1 MDVINIEALLD
12 EIAADTPCGEDLEYD
27 AAFAELE
34 GLIQETP
41 ERQYG
46 DTIIPAEPP
55 DWRQV
60 KKTALALF
68 ERTKDL
74 RVAVALA
81 QALLDTDDLPGFSQ
95 GLTVVTGLIERY
107 WDQVYPL
114 LDPDDDNDP
123 TLRINTLVA
132 LCDQTTTLRRLRET
146 PLARSRT
153 LGQFGLRDIQI
164 AHGLLTSATVTE
176 PEELAT
182 QRTRIDGA
190 FLDTDL
196 DSLQSLAEV
205 AISAM
210 DQANRLESVLTDL
223 VGVTQAPDLSAL
235 GGTLKEIRQVL
246 AEQLQRRGAGL
257 TDESAAETPL
267 EATTDAATAGPRL
280 VVGDIGSREDAMRM
294 LDKVSEYF
302 QRYEPSSPVPFLLKR
317 AKKWVSKDFMAILND
332 LAPGGTEQASL
343 IFGLQ
348 NGESDDE
355 G

>member
-1 MDVINIEALLD
+1 MEVINIEPLLD
-12 EIAADTPCGEDLEYD
+12 EIATDAPCGEDLEYD
-27 AAFAELE
+27 PAFAELE
-34 GLIQETP
+34 GLVQETP

-60 KKTALALF
+60 KNAALALF

-74 RVAVALA
+74 RVAVPLA
-81 QALLDTDDLPGFSQ
+81 QALLHTDDLPGFSA
-95 GLTVVTGLIERY
+95 GLAVVTGLVERY

-132 LCDQTTTLRRLRET
+132 LCDQSTTLRSLRET
-146 PLARSRT
+146 PLTHSRA
-153 LGQFGLRDIQI
+153 LGRCSLRDIHI
-164 AHGLLTSATVTE
+164 ANGLLASATATE
-176 PEELAT
+176 PEDLAA

-190 FLDTDL
+190 FLDTEL
-196 DSLQSLAEV
+196 DSLQTLAE
-205 AISAM
+205 AATTAFA
-210 DQANRLESVLTDL
+210 QANRLEAVLTDL
-223 VGVTQAPDLSAL
+223 VGISQAPDLSAL
-235 GGTLKEIRQVL
+235 GDVLKEIRQVL
-246 AEQLQRRGAGL
+246 AEQLQRRGADLADGPVL
-257 TDESAAETPL
+257 ESPPAGIS
-267 EATTDAATAGPRL
+267 DVATAGTRL
-280 VVGDIGSREDAMRM
+280 VVGDISSREDAMRM

-317 AKKWVSKDFMAILND
+317 TKKLVTKDFMAILND
-332 LAPGGTEQASL
+332 LAPGGAEQASL

-348 NGESDDE
+348 SGDSDDE